1 MIYHI
6 KELRLDTSAR
16 SLSDGTGA
24 VRVSARAF
32 DALLFLLEHR
42 ARAVGRDELIRC
54 IWRRENVSDAQ
65 LAQIILLA
73 RRAVGDHGE
82 LQSMIRT
89 VPGFGYQWVGR
100 IEAGVADTS
109 APTPSADAAP
119 AGVIG
124 EARSPASPELADDP
138 ASRVRAG
145 EKSVDTP
152 RRVLPWQVTLSLAF
166 AAAIAVVVGYVLLR
180 AERRPE
186 SIAERVIVLPIE
198 VAPGP
203 DTAWVRLG
211 IMDLIAGRLRAS
223 GLIVPPTENVL
234 QLIGTHGMD
243 SDADRA
249 SIKQAAHAGILVQGN
264 AEFGSADW
272 RVEMRARKPD
282 GLMLQ
287 VEGRGPEVVGAA
299 IVATDRLLSALGRQP
314 ASGSEGV
321 DGYRELLQ
329 QAKAASLGNDFDRA
343 RAILA
348 GAPEP
353 QRSSLEIRLQLAMI
367 DSRAGRLT
375 AAEEEFSALLEEKGP
390 EANSWLRARAL
401 LARGALKLRR
411 NDADAGG
418 GDFDAAVRLLDDGSH
433 PLTLGNALNGRAIA
447 HRRHRDFAA
456 AISDYG
462 RARMALE
469 RAGDDFALGKLSA
482 SLGTFETQRYN
493 WLAALEHFQAAAQQ
507 FETYGAINELSTT
520 TTNIAMCQGEL
531 LRWQDALLTTDRSVA
546 LLPRVVD
553 PGARAQILLGR
564 AQVLLAI
571 GRLREART
579 VIEDV
584 RSENLNPAMIEYTHA
599 QLLYARLA
607 WEAGDA
613 VTAAAEAGK
622 LWEKIPV
629 DDPHGFRSQAAW
641 ISIHALLATGDA
653 QGAARIAAE
662 LVPVADGGLKD
673 PVIVSARA
681 AWLIS
686 VGKHIEAESE
696 LRRAMEI
703 ADSHNSGYELA
714 LAADA
719 LARLLATDHRI
730 DEAAALV
737 GQVVPYAEQDY
748 RCAQLLVWLH
758 RLQRNDASAA
768 HYLAI
773 AKALAGERRIVNIEN
788 IENIPLDL

>member
-16 SLSDGTGA
+16 SLSDSTGA

-32 DALLFLLEHR
+32 DALALLLEHR
-42 ARAVGRDELIRC
+42 ARAVSRDELIRC
-54 IWRRENVSDAQ
+54 IWKRENVSDAQ

-100 IEAGVADTS
+100 IETAAADTVTP
-109 APTPSADAAP
+109 APP
-119 AGVIG
+119 AGALPPDVIS
-124 EARSPASPELADDP
+124 EAESPASPELTDAP
-138 ASRVRAG
+138 ASKAQSG
-145 EKSVDTP
+145 ETDAQRP
-152 RRVLPWQVTLSLAF
+152 RPALPWRVALSLAF
-166 AAAIAVVVGYVLLR
+166 AATIAVVAGYVFLR
-180 AERRPE
+180 TERPPE
-186 SIAERVIVLPIE
+186 SIAERVVVLPIE
-198 VAPGP
+198 VARGA

-211 IMDLIAGRLRAS
+211 VMDLIASRLRAS

-249 SIKQAAHAGILVQGN
+249 SIRQAAHAGILVQGIAGYAN
-264 AEFGSADW
+264 ADW

-287 VEGRGPEVVGAA
+287 VEGRGPDVVGAA
-299 IVATDRLLSALGRQP
+299 IAATDRLLSALGRQP
-314 ASGSEGV
+314 ARGSEGV

-353 QRSSLEIRLQLAMI
+353 QRSSPEIRLQLAMI

-375 AAEEEFSALLEEKGP
+375 AAEEELSALLEEKSP
-390 EANSWLRARAL
+390 EVNSWLRARAL

-418 GDFDAAVRLLDDGSH
+418 EDFDAAVKLLDDGSH

-447 HRRHRDFAA
+447 HRRHRNFAA

-482 SLGTFETQRYN
+482 SLGSFETQRYN
-493 WLAALEHFQAAAQQ
+493 WLAALEHFQSAAQQ

-520 TTNIAMCQGEL
+520 LTNIAICQGEL

-584 RSENLNPAMIEYTHA
+584 RSQSLNPAMIEYTHA
-599 QLLYARLA
+599 QLLHARLA

-613 VTAAAEAGK
+613 AAAAAEAGK
-622 LWEKIPV
+622 LWKQIPA
-629 DDPHGFRSQAAW
+629 DDPHGFRSQAAR
-641 ISIHALLATGDA
+641 ISIHALLATGDK

-662 LVPVADGGLKD
+662 LVPVADGGAKATED
-673 PVIVSARA
+673 SVIAGAHA

-686 VGKHIEAESE
+686 VGKQSEAESE

-703 ADSHNSGYELA
+703 ADSHNSSFELV

-737 GQVVPYAEQDY
+737 GQVVAYAEQDY

-758 RLQRNDASAA
+758 RLQRNEASLT

-773 AKALAGERRIVNIEN
+773 AKKLAGERIQDDQNLRH
-788 IENIPLDL
+788 